1 MRNLIPYVNRREKDN
16 RKGYTMKPL
25 LTAALC
31 SLISVQLMAK
41 VPEFHEPT
49 LITDGG
55 NPIMLEVGYAAP
67 VVTDWNGDGN
77 KDLLVGQFRSAKIRL
92 YTNLGSDKNPQFEG
106 FEYLKAGGEEIHL
119 TAG

>member
-1 MRNLIPYVNRREKDN
+1 MKKMLKSFSVALIVMSSWAEVPTFES
-16 RKGYTMKPL
+16 PQ
-25 LTAALC
+25 
-31 SLISVQLMAK
+31 LIL
-41 VPEFHEPT
+41 
-49 LITDGG
+49 DGG

-77 KDLLVGQFRSAKIRL
+77 KDLIVGQFRSAKIRL

-106 FEYLKAGGEEIHL
+106 FQYLKAGGEEIHL